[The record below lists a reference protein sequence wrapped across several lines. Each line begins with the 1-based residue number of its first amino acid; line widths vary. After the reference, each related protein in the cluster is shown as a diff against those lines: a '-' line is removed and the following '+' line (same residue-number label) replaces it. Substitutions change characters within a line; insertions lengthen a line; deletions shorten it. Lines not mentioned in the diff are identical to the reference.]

1 MPATTPPATARRLG
15 LAGLAAI
22 VAAAALLPAVAAF
35 LYPLE
40 LETREGTGW
49 LYVLAMSADVDI
61 YDHSRYDHSRV
72 TFVNMCFGPFDPL
85 LKFWLHRL
93 LPDLPGWQL
102 MRLPVLAL
110 PIAMMGLPI
119 FFQRKRDLE
128 SVALCV
134 VLGAFGYLLL
144 VSNWMGTM
152 MLTSRP
158 DATTHLLAAV
168 LLMLLWASCR
178 CRRLISL
185 AATATAAGAVAAFAY
200 DTQWRIAPF
209 LAFAAI
215 AWLGM
220 CPPANRWI
228 GIMSGI
234 TGFACAFVLVL
245 GLSVH
250 FDLNLFWQ
258 HFYFFYLPQSGWGAN
273 PGAGALPFINLWHL
287 SLLPLMVAA
296 GFVFLW
302 RISVSAPA
310 EKRLLQAR
318 YFLAAFALLLVG
330 LVAAYMANA
339 AAGGVYY
346 INPIF
351 IPLWFFGA
359 LLLANEMGTAE
370 DRAWFKRGIAFCG
383 VILLLTNTGWL
394 FLGRGPFLDAASM
407 LANRAMAMRVTE
419 ALRQIDAT
427 HHVVSE
433 DLFLWKSRYAG
444 EVVDMGDT
452 VEGIARANGFGPTF
466 TATAERYFADLRR
479 HPPAIVLKG
488 MTASLALNQIL
499 SEQPYT
505 CAYCG
510 TRTLL
515 ANGSRPG
522 FGLSIYAL
530 EPVDKEVA
538 DQLAFAPLR
547 VGYDRAGRA
556 ASRDSNTAGQPH

>member
-1 MPATTPPATARRLG
+1 MPATTLSTRARRLG
-15 LAGLAAI
+15 LAAF
-22 VAAAALLPAVAAF
+22 VAAVAACALLPAVAAF

-49 LYVLAMSADVDI
+49 LYVLAMSAGVDI
-61 YDHSRYDHSRV
+61 YDHSRV
-72 TFVNMCFGPFDPL
+72 AFVNMCFGPFDPL

-110 PIAMMGLPI
+110 PIALMGLPI
-119 FFQRKRDLE
+119 LFQRKRDLE
-128 SVALCV
+128 SVAFCV
-134 VLGAFGYLLL
+134 MLGAFGYLLL

-158 DATTHLLAAV
+158 DATTHLLAA
-168 LLMLLWASCR
+168 LLLGLLWASCR
-178 CRRLISL
+178 CRRHISL
-185 AATATAAGAVAAFAY
+185 AATAAAAGAVAAFAY

-220 CPPANRWI
+220 CPPANRI
-228 GIMSGI
+228 VGIISGI
-234 TGFACAFVLVL
+234 AGFAFAFVLVL

-258 HFYFFYLPQSGWGAN
+258 HFYLFYLPQSGWGAN
-273 PGAGALPFINLWHL
+273 SGGWALPFVNLWHL
-287 SLLPLMVAA
+287 SLLPLIVAA
-296 GFVFLW
+296 GVVFLCKV
-302 RISVSAPA
+302 SASAPA
-310 EKRLLQAR
+310 EKDRLQAR
-318 YFLAAFALLLVG
+318 YFLFGLTLLLAG
-330 LVAAYMANA
+330 LVAAYLANA

-346 INPIF
+346 LDPIF

-359 LLLANEMGTAE
+359 RLLANEMGTTN
-370 DRAWFKRGIAFCG
+370 DKAWFKRSITVCG
-383 VILLLTNTGWL
+383 AILLLTNTGWL
-394 FLGRGPFLDAASM
+394 FLGRGPFLDAVSM
-407 LANRAMAMRVTE
+407 LANRASALRLTE
-419 ALRQIDAT
+419 ALRQIDAS

-433 DLFLWKSRYAG
+433 DLFLWKQRYAG

-452 VEGIARANGFGPTF
+452 VEAIARANGFGATF
-466 TATAERYFADLRR
+466 TATAERYFADLRQ

-488 MTASLALNQIL
+488 MTASSALSQVL
-499 SEQPYT
+499 SEQPYD
-505 CAYCG
+505 CLYCG

-522 FGLSIYAL
+522 FGLSIHAL
-530 EPVDKEVA
+530 EPVDKDVV
-538 DQLAFAPLR
+538 DVLVFPPLR
-547 VGYDRAGRA
+547 VGFDRAGRA
-556 ASRDSNTAGQPH
+556 ASAD